1 MKKIIFFVFLAFIC
15 NVASAQTI
23 WVRTSA
29 ELLNGLKEAAAGDE
43 VILLPGKYKLG
54 RFESTKGGR
63 AKAPITVKATIPE
76 TVVIQASRVETFSI
90 YHPYWVFE
98 NLTIKG
104 TVGTHHAFHI
114 SKNADHVIIRNNKL
128 INFHSHIKSNGKGG
142 EFPDFGLIE
151 GNEMRNDAIRQTSE
165 PTSPI
170 DVVGGHGWIVRNNV
184 VADFG
189 RSSAKSVSYGIF
201 LKGNSTNGLIEQN
214 LVICSQTHE
223 SGYRVGVSLGGGGTG
238 KAYCEKQNCQH
249 EHRHGVIKNNVVLN
263 CSDAGIYLKKASDSK
278 VFHNTLI
285 NTLGIDAQLAPTS
298 AIVENN
304 YVGGVIQARKGA
316 IIEAKN
322 NITSA
327 WGWVPYAETI
337 AKYGVHR
344 VSDYHVKYPSII
356 KQWQVELAQD
366 GMTWL
371 GKWVADSP
379 MGLGRTRAADDFS
392 SVGYGDLTPPS
403 LSFLK
408 TDKRINSVM
417 KDFWGNLRGV
427 DGAFIG
433 AVDLSISSCNVA
445 QKIGNRV
452 VIPSDRCQIE
462 E

>member
-1 MKKIIFFVFLAFIC
+1 MKNSFVIFCFACVC
-15 NVASAQTI
+15 NVAIAKTI
-23 WVRTSA
+23 WVTNSG
-29 ELLNGLKEAAAGDE
+29 ELIKGLNAAVSGDE
-43 VILLPGKYKLG
+43 VILLPGQYNLG
-54 RFESTKGGR
+54 RFESRTGGTS
-63 AKAPITVKATIPE
+63 KAPITVKATIPE

-90 YHPYWVFE
+90 YNPYWVFE
-98 NLTIKG
+98 NLTIRG
-104 TVGTHHAFHI
+104 TGSTHHAFHI
-114 SKNADHVIIRNNKL
+114 SKNADHVVIRNNKL
-128 INFHSHIKSNGKGG
+128 INFHSHIKSNGKGDQ
-142 EFPDFGLIE
+142 FPDFGLIE
-151 GNEMRNDAIRQTSE
+151 GNEMRNDAIRQTSQ

-170 DVVGGHGWIVRNNV
+170 DVVGGYGWIVRNNV

-223 SGYRVGVSLGGGGTG
+223 SGYRIGVSLGGGGTG

-304 YVGGVIQARKGA
+304 YVGGVIHARKGA
-316 IIEAKN
+316 SIQRSN

-371 GKWVADSP
+371 GKWIADSP
-379 MGLGRTRAADDFS
+379 MGLGRNKATDDFPN
-392 SVGYGDLTPPS
+392 VGYGDLTPPS

-408 TDKRINSVM
+408 TDKRISSVM
-417 KDFWGNLRGV
+417 KDFWGNLRGA

-433 AVDLSISSCNVA
+433 AVDLSISSCNVE
-445 QKIGNRV
+445 QKIANRV
-452 VIPSDRCQIE
+452 VTPNDKCQIE

>member
-1 MKKIIFFVFLAFIC
+1 MKNSFVIFCFACVC
-15 NVASAQTI
+15 NVAAAKTI
-23 WVRTSA
+23 WVTNSG
-29 ELLNGLKEAAAGDE
+29 ELIKGLNAAVAGDE
-43 VILLPGKYKLG
+43 VILLPGQYNLG
-54 RFESTKGGR
+54 RFESRTGGTS
-63 AKAPITVKATIPE
+63 KAPITVKATIPE
-76 TVVIQASRVETFSI
+76 TVFIQASRVETFSI
-90 YHPYWVFE
+90 YNPYWVFE
-98 NLTIKG
+98 NLTIRG
-104 TVGTHHAFHI
+104 TGGTHHAFHL

-128 INFHSHIKSNGKGG
+128 INFHSHIKSNGKGDQ
-142 EFPDFGLIE
+142 FPDFGLIE

-170 DVVGGHGWIVRNNV
+170 DVVGGYGWIVRNNV

-223 SGYRVGVSLGGGGTG
+223 SGYRIGVSLGGGGTG
-238 KAYCEKQNCQH
+238 KAYCEKQSCQH

-304 YVGGVIQARKGA
+304 YVGGVIHARKGA
-316 IIEAKN
+316 SIQRSN

-337 AKYGVHR
+337 AKYGVRR

-356 KQWQVELAQD
+356 KKWQVEFAQE

-379 MGLGRTRAADDFS
+379 MGLGRSRAIDDFS
-392 SVGYGDLTPPS
+392 NVGYGDLTPPS

-417 KDFWGNLRGV
+417 KDFWGNLRGT

-433 AVDLSISSCNVA
+433 AVDLLVSSCNVA
-445 QKIGNRV
+445 QKIADRV
-452 VIPSDRCQIE
+452 VTPNDKCQIE